1 MSEPQEEKKKILK
14 RLKKRYRLVLM
25 NDETFE
31 ERISLRLS
39 PLRVFTIVGLTII
52 FLVIITSYTI
62 AFTPLKEYIPGYA
75 DNVLLRRQ
83 ILDLTIHLDS
93 LEKSSKQKDRFLQNI
108 KEIVNEERIFEEVEA
123 KQKTK
128 KDLNK
133 IKLTASEAESKL
145 RSEVDK
151 EERYNIN
158 TQMSGTKLSSFSNIY
173 FFPPL
178 KGKITTSF
186 NSAEKHFGIDIV
198 AGKNE
203 AVKAT
208 LDGVVIFA
216 GWTSAQGYVIH
227 LQHSYNLVSIYQ
239 HNSALLKK
247 QGDKVKAGEAIAITG
262 NSGELTTGPHLHFEV
277 WFDGQ
282 AVDPQELIVF

>member
-1 MSEPQEEKKKILK
+1 MSELPKEKKRFIK
-14 RLKKRYRLVLM
+14 RLKKRFRLVLM

-39 PLRVFTIVGLTII
+39 PLRVFTIVGLLII
-52 FLVIITSYTI
+52 LLIFFTSYMI

-75 DNVLLRRQ
+75 DNVVLRRQ
-83 ILDLTIHLDS
+83 ILDLTIRLDS
-93 LEKSSKQKDRFLQNI
+93 LDRASVQKDLYLKNI

-128 KDLNK
+128 KDLTK
-133 IKLTASEAESKL
+133 LKLTASESEIAL
-145 RSEVDK
+145 RNNVEQED
-151 EERYNIN
+151 RYNIN
-158 TQMSGTKLSSFSNIY
+158 MQMAGNKMSSFSNLY

-178 KGKITTSF
+178 KGKITTAF
-186 NSAEKHFGIDIV
+186 NRSEKHYGIDIV

-208 LDGVVIFA
+208 LDGTIIFS
-216 GWTSAQGYVIH
+216 GWTAANGYVIH
-227 LQHSYNLVSIYQ
+227 LQHGYNLISIYQ

-262 NSGELTTGPHLHFEV
+262 NSGEITTGPHLHFEI
-277 WFDGQ
+277 WFDGK
-282 AVDPQELIVF
+282 AIDPQELMVF

>member
-1 MSEPQEEKKKILK
+1 MSEIPKEKKRFIK
-14 RLKKRYRLVLM
+14 RLKKRFRLVLM

-39 PLRVFTIVGLTII
+39 PLRVFTIVGLLII
-52 FLVIITSYTI
+52 LLIFFTSYMI

-75 DNVLLRRQ
+75 DNVVLRRQ
-83 ILDLTIHLDS
+83 ILDLTIRLDS
-93 LEKSSKQKDRFLQNI
+93 LDRASVQKDLYLKNI

-128 KDLNK
+128 KDLTK
-133 IKLTASEAESKL
+133 LKLTASESEIAL
-145 RSEVDK
+145 RNNVEQED
-151 EERYNIN
+151 RYNIN
-158 TQMSGTKLSSFSNIY
+158 TQMAGNKMSSFSNLY

-178 KGKITTSF
+178 KGKITTAF
-186 NSAEKHFGIDIV
+186 NRSENHFGIDIV

-208 LDGVVIFA
+208 LDGTIIFS
-216 GWTSAQGYVIH
+216 GWTAANGYVIH
-227 LQHSYNLVSIYQ
+227 LQHGYNLISIYQ

-262 NSGELTTGPHLHFEV
+262 NSGEITTGPHLHFEI
-277 WFDGQ
+277 WFDGK
-282 AVDPQELIVF
+282 AIDPQELMVF